1 MTAMAAT
8 NRVPADLW
16 YFVDPTVYP
25 PKRYSIRL
33 IRFLDGPV
41 WHGHDIATMLG
52 IPVDGFD
59 DEVVTFHAGW
69 ETPDGLVPWIPTYYV
84 RALAEGRPDVLS
96 FVDETTSA
104 IAAHAIRRRQPD
116 AIPEP
121 TPIVDRR
128 AETFSI
134 VAAAQLLRR
143 DPAIHVGRE
152 TLLDLLKDMA
162 WVHFENGSNVPT
174 STAIAAGHLVRNEV
188 WLPSDRPAY
197 NRIRITRDGLTTLH
211 KRLGGVAELQLEQ
224 LTPTLIDA

>member
-1 MTAMAAT
+1 MTAT

-41 WHGHDIATMLG
+41 WHGLDVADILG
-52 IPVDGFD
+52 ISTDSFD

-69 ETPDGLVPWIPTYYV
+69 ETPEGLVPWIPTYYFK
-84 RALAEGRPDVLS
+84 ALADARQDILAFIDS
-96 FVDETTSA
+96 TTAS
-104 IAAHAIRRRQPD
+104 IAAHTIRRHQPD
-116 AIPEP
+116 SIPEP

-143 DPAIHVGRE
+143 DPAIQVGRE
-152 TLLDLLKDMA
+152 TLLALLKDMS
-162 WVHFENGSNVPT
+162 WVRFEDGSNVPT
-174 STAIAAGHLVRNEV
+174 STALAAGHLVRNEL
-188 WLPSDRPAY
+188 WTITERPAY
-197 NRIRITRDGLTTLH
+197 NRIRITRDGLTALH
-211 KRLGGVAELQLEQ
+211 ERLGGVAELQLEQ